1 MKRGVFYF
9 SESLFYFH
17 RIAWRRLFAVLDTQ
31 NWYYSSSILCH
42 LVCGGGGSKRAIG
55 RSLIRFNAT
64 LLTPMQGQEQPSIE
78 QGLYRAPSAVRGM
91 TCLDREAFAQTII
104 VPAIRIPKAVLNKV
118 VKSLKKVAL
127 QRPGL
132 KRVVDED
139 GSEDS
144 EHKLLLLDPTK
155 ITSSSAFG
163 KEETGALRAFEV
175 AQEVCNY
182 ELTLTYDNLKTEEI
196 LRAVLPEGQDV
207 TSGFSRVGHI
217 AHLNLRDHQLPH
229 QKLIGE
235 HLL

>member
-1 MKRGVFYF
+1 MTNDVF
-9 SESLFYFH
+9 LIVIYFH
-17 RIAWRRLFAVLDTQ
+17 RSAWKRLFSILETQ
-31 NWYYSSSILCH
+31 GCHYSSPILCAFPR
-42 LVCGGGGSKRAIG
+42 GGDCSKHAIG
-55 RSLIRFNAT
+55 RSLVRFNAT
-64 LLTPMQGQEQPSIE
+64 LLTPMQGQEQPSVE

-104 VPAIRIPKAVLNKV
+104 VPAIRIPKTVLNKV

-139 GSEDS
+139 ESEDS

-155 ITSSSAFG
+155 ITSSSAFS
-163 KEETGALRAFEV
+163 EVEAGALRAFEV
-175 AQEVCNY
+175 AQEVCYY
-182 ELTLTYDNLKTEEI
+182 ELTLTYDNLRTEEI

-229 QKLIGE
+229 QNLIGE
-235 HLL
+235 HF